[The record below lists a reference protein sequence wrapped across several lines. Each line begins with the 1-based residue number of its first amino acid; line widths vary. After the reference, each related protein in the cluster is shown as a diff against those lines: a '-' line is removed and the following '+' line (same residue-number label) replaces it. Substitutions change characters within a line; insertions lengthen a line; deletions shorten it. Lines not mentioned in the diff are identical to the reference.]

1 MISKSNI
8 ENIYNGVLPITSAN
22 VTLDPD
28 NRALIKIF
36 DNEIEINKSEIQR
49 YYYSNYP
56 LINSGINGNVA
67 SHFLFVLKD
76 EYRGLGIATNIHDKE
91 YTTYASLGFN
101 QIQLKASW
109 DGVIVWKKLGFSY
122 KFAFSEDSIVAKW
135 KEYVSS
141 ELGYQGK
148 DFFDIIKGISAISQI
163 QRKYLRPNGKKSF
176 TDWLNDLDEL
186 QEVPMY
192 KNIA

>member
-56 LINSGINGNVA
+56 LINSGIN
-67 SHFLFVLKD
+67 
-76 EYRGLGIATNIHDKE
+76 
-91 YTTYASLGFN
+91 
-101 QIQLKASW
+101 
-109 DGVIVWKKLGFSY
+109 VWKKLGFSY